1 MGYHQSL
8 LRPEVPTAVKNHPII
23 SRNSLIFIL
32 RYVMANKS
40 DDALGIDIGVCGM
53 LLDELAARLHIVA
66 HQH

>member
-32 RYVMANKS
+32 RYVMAHKS
-40 DDALGIDIGVCGM
+40 DETRERQKHLIN
-53 LLDELAARLHIVA
+53 LLITSVFAFLSANYY
-66 HQH
+66 Q

>member
-40 DDALGIDIGVCGM
+40 DETRERQKHLIN
-53 LLDELAARLHIVA
+53 LLITSVFAFLSANYY
-66 HQH
+66 Q